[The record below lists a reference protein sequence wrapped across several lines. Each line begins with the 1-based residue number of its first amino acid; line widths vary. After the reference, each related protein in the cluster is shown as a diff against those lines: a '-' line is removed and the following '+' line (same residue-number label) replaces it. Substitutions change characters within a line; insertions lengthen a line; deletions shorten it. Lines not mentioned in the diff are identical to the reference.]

1 MTTPQ
6 NPDGFGQD
14 PFNKPD
20 SGQPQYG
27 QQPQYGSQPQYGQ
40 PQYGQ
45 PQYGQPQYG
54 QPQYGQ
60 PQYGQPQYGQNP
72 YPGGAPGME
81 PDNNL
86 VWAILST
93 VLCCLPLGIVS
104 IVKSTSVSKLW
115 AMGDYA
121 GAQQAADDAKK
132 FAMWSAIAAVAWWV
146 IFVIIYVVI
155 IAAAVSSST

>member
-1 MTTPQ
+1 MS
-6 NPDGFGQD
+6 NPENPND
-14 PFNKPD
+14 P
-20 SGQPQYG
+20 YG
-27 QQPQYGSQPQYGQ
+27 QQPYGQQPQYGQ

-54 QPQYGQ
+54 QPQYGA
-60 PQYGQPQYGQNP
+60 
-72 YPGGAPGME
+72 APGIE

-104 IVKSTSVSKLW
+104 IMKATSVSGLW
-115 AMGDYA
+115 ARGDYA

-132 FAMWSAIAAVAWWV
+132 FAIWSAIASVVIWV
-146 IFVIIYVVI
+146 IVVIVYVVI
-155 IAAAVSSST
+155 IAAAVSTNTY